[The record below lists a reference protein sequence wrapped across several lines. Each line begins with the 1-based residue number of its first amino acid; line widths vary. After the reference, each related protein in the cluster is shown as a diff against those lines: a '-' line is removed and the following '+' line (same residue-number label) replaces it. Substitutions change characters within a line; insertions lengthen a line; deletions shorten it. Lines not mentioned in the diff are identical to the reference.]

1 MTAFFPNIAPFNTGR
16 FVSGD
21 GHDLFWQECGNPDGV
36 PLLFLH
42 GGPGSGCSPK
52 YRRVFDPQRFRIILL
67 DQRGAGQSRPVAGL
81 ANNTTAHLIDDL
93 EVLRGKL
100 GLERWVV
107 YGPSWGSTLALA
119 YAQAHPHQISGL
131 VVQAVFLGTRSE
143 LDWWHSPDGLQRFFP
158 DAWADFI
165 APVPQNVRNSATGVM
180 QWYLDAM
187 REEQAA
193 GYPLLADLATASIE
207 ELRRSA
213 VYRWTEYEDR
223 TSYLEN
229 TPQAVLEGLRDRGAD
244 FIASHS
250 LIEAHYFNNG
260 CFLEP
265 DQLIRDAH
273 RLAKIPM
280 AILHSRYDM
289 VCPPQSAFR
298 LSAACPHADFR
309 LVALNGHGMTETTQ
323 LVLREIMSG
332 FDR

>member
-1 MTAFFPNIAPFNTGR
+1 MSAFFPGIEPFNTGR
-16 FVSGD
+16 FDTSD
-21 GHDLFWQECGNPDGV
+21 GHDLYWQECGNPEGM
-36 PLLFLH
+36 PLVFLH

-67 DQRGAGQSRPVAGL
+67 DQRGAGQSRPVASL
-81 ANNTTAHLIDDL
+81 ENNTTAHLIGDL
-93 EVLRGKL
+93 EILRDTL
-100 GLERWVV
+100 GLDRWIV

-119 YAQAHPHQISGL
+119 YAQAHPERVSGL
-131 VVQAVFLGTRSE
+131 VVQAVFLGTEGE
-143 LDWWHSPDGLQRFFP
+143 LNWWHSPDGLQRFFP
-158 DAWADFI
+158 DAWDTFVS
-165 APVPQNVRNSATGVM
+165 PVPEAARTSAAHVM
-180 QWYLDAM
+180 DWYLDAM

-193 GYPLLADLATASIE
+193 GYPLLADLATASLDD
-207 ELRRSA
+207 LRRSA

-229 TPQAVLEGLRDRGAD
+229 TADAVLEGLRERGAN

-250 LIEAHYFNNG
+250 LIEAHYFRNQ

-273 RLAKIPM
+273 RLADIPM

-298 LSAACPHADFR
+298 LADACPHANFH
-309 LVALNGHGMTETTQ
+309 LVPLNGHGMTETTQ
-323 LVLREIMSG
+323 TVLREIMTR
-332 FDR
+332 FDA